1 MMSNPIMLQEIRQ
14 VPSIIAAQLEANAA
28 RVVALA
34 KAIATRQPLFAMTI
48 ARGTSD
54 HAANFVQYALE
65 SQLGLVT
72 ASAAPSVITAYHA
85 KLKLERALVIAI
97 SQSGQSP
104 DVVGSLQA
112 ARQQGALTVAIVN
125 APNTPLEA
133 AAEFCLPMCAGA
145 ELAVAA
151 TKSFIASLVAPLSVI
166 AALNNDSSLQ
176 TALQHLPSAT
186 QAALETESIAA
197 DRAERYRYAD
207 SMVTLGRGLHYPLAR
222 EAALKLK
229 ETSIISAEAFSTA
242 EFAHGPIILI
252 EPGFPVLAFQARDA
266 TAAGSLER
274 YQDLCSRGAE
284 LILVGADTPAIPATI
299 RLPTPATGHD
309 LTDPI
314 PAMLAAYLFAGYLS
328 LAKGLNPD
336 TPRTLSKVTKTL

>member
-1 MMSNPIMLQEIRQ
+1 MTNPKMLQEIRQ
-14 VPSIIAAQLEANAA
+14 APSVIKLQLEQNQS
-28 RVVALA
+28 RVKALV
-34 KAIATRQPLFAMTI
+34 KAINEHQPAFAMTI

-54 HAANFVQYALE
+54 HAANFLQYALE

-72 ASAAPSVITAYHA
+72 ASAAPSVITAYNA
-85 KLKLERALVIAI
+85 KLKLKNALVIAI

-104 DVVGSLQA
+104 DVVNSLTA
-112 ARQQGALTVAIVN
+112 AREQGALTVAIVN
-125 APNTPLEA
+125 VPNTPLQA
-133 AAEFCLPMCAGA
+133 AAEFCLPMQAGT
-145 ELAVAA
+145 EEAVAA

-176 TALQHLPSAT
+176 AALKNLP
-186 QAALETESIAA
+186 QAMQFALETESIAH
-197 DRAERYRYAD
+197 DRAERYRYAE

-229 ETSIISAEAFSTA
+229 ETSVMSAEAFSTA

-252 EPGFPVLAFQARDA
+252 ENGFPVLAFQARDV

-274 YQDLCSRGAE
+274 YADLMARGAE
-284 LILVGADTPAIPATI
+284 VILIGADQPTLPATI
-299 RLPTPATGHD
+299 RLNTPATGHD

-314 PAMLAAYLFAGYLS
+314 PAMLAAYLFAGHLS
-328 LAKGLNPD
+328 LAKGMNPD
-336 TPRTLSKVTKTL
+336 APRTLSKVTKTL